1 MARRYEGR
9 AEGQSSVSTYAKIIG
24 IALLLTGV
32 VGLLLGD
39 ERLFGLLNIDLAE
52 DIVHLATGALLVY
65 AGFAAS
71 EGTARS
77 IVGGLG
83 VIYLLVGVLGFITPT
98 VFGLM
103 PHGYT
108 IADNLLHLVLGG
120 LGIAFGWFL
129 SR

>member
-1 MARRYEGR
+1 M
-9 AEGQSSVSTYAKIIG
+9 
-24 IALLLTGV
+24 
-32 VGLLLGD
+32 
-39 ERLFGLLNIDLAE
+39 FGLLNIDLAE
-52 DIVHLATGALLVY
+52 DIVHLATGALLAY

-98 VFGLM
+98 LFGLM